1 LRLYI
6 DTARATAYHWFLL
19 RLAEFSGRRQASLP
33 LTKEDT
39 SMSLVKIIIVTLA
52 IIISLLL
59 LGRFLF

>member
-6 DTARATAYHWFLL
+6 DTARATAYHQFLL
-19 RLAEFSGRRQASLP
+19 CLAELSGRRQASLP